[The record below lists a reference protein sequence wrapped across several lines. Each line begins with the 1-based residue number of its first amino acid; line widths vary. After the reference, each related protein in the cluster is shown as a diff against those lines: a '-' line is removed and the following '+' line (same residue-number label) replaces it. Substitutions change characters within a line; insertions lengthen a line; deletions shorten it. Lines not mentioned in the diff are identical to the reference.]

1 MEYMAAANRKRFV
14 PLCFLVLILIIQFI
28 IFGPHVGMGFV
39 TDDFNWLE
47 SVVRSGKVE
56 YLRPFTA
63 TTGFFR
69 PLVGLSF
76 GIQYQLHGMNPK
88 AYGLFN
94 LFVHLL
100 NIILVYLVLSEW
112 DKSKYLALSAAAL
125 FALNAKAANMAVGW
139 ISGRTT
145 LMFSFFMLLSFYL
158 FLKDRH
164 NPLPHYRSLRF
175 ICISTSYMAALL
187 AKETAAAAPIFVFFF
202 TLLNSHRTADG
213 PLQLPGVN
221 ERFKKGAKA
230 VIPFILPLMIYFLLR
245 FNSDAFT
252 PFNAPTYYRYS
263 FAPLVILK
271 NISEY
276 IIRAGMLD
284 IYIMIV
290 FIIIGGLFGLKK
302 KSPGKRI
309 NSNDKGTFP
318 AWGLLWFLCFLLPAL
333 PLSIRS
339 DLYAYFPQI
348 GLHVV
353 FLYFITRLFHKYKD
367 KMSIKNKNK
376 TKNIHRYA
384 LGIAV
389 GVLLA
394 AWMGYLWIKAESY
407 SKKASSSTAF
417 TDQMVKAAS
426 QIAPGSRLLIFD
438 TQVDDENSPLRT
450 VAYGFNPMLNLYY
463 PHKHFSGTIIPFD
476 KISEMKGKEKT
487 SPDVLYFI
495 WQNDRLARAPFL

>member
-1 MEYMAAANRKRFV
+1 MEPMATANRRRCV
-14 PLCFLVLILIIQFI
+14 PLFFLVLLFIIQLI
-28 IFGPHVGMGFV
+28 IFGPHVGRGFV

-47 SVVRSGKVE
+47 NVVRSGKVE

-100 NIILVYLVLSEW
+100 NIILVYLLLSEW
-112 DKSKYLALSAAAL
+112 DKSKFLALSAAAL
-125 FALNAKAANMAVGW
+125 FALNAKAADMAVGW

-145 LMFSFFMLLSFYL
+145 LMFSFFMLLTLYL
-158 FLKDRH
+158 FLKDRY
-164 NPLPHYRSLRF
+164 NPLSHYRPFRF

-213 PLQLPGVN
+213 PLQLPGVK
-221 ERFKKGAKA
+221 ESFKKGAKA
-230 VIPFILPLMIYFLLR
+230 VIPFILPLVIYFLLR

-252 PFNAPTYYRYS
+252 PLNAPAYYRYS
-263 FAPLVILK
+263 FDPLVILK

-290 FIIIGGLFGLKK
+290 FIIIGSIFGLKK
-302 KSPGKRI
+302 KSPGKRF

-318 AWGLLWFLCFLLPAL
+318 AWGLWWFFCFLLPAL

-353 FLYFITRLFHKYKD
+353 FLYLITRLFHNYKD
-367 KMSIKNKNK
+367 KINIKNKK
-376 TKNIHRYA
+376 KKKIMHGYA
-384 LGIAV
+384 LGISI

-407 SKKASSSTAF
+407 GKKASSSTVFA
-417 TDQMVKAAS
+417 DQMVKAAS
-426 QIAPGSRLLIFD
+426 QIAPGSRILIID
-438 TQVDDENSPLRT
+438 TQVGDAYSPSQT

-476 KISEMKGKEKT
+476 KIPEIKGKEKK
-487 SPDVLYFI
+487 SPGVLYFI
-495 WQNDRLARAPFL
+495 WNNNQLIRAPFL